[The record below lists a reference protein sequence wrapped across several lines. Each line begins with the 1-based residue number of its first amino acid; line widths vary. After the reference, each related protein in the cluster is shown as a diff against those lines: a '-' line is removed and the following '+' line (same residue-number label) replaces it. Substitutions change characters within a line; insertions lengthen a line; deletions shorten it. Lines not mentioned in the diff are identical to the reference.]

1 MNTFQGDC
9 IKHAVT
15 NVRILQEEMYINFCL
30 NEGFKLN
37 TVVKTSKVKIVSIIA
52 LGKRIIF
59 IKVSLGVVNAF
70 HILFNNSMIFYNL
83 HKFLFIFRSNA
94 TICIIIKIHS

>member
-1 MNTFQGDC
+1 MFQGDE
-9 IKHAVT
+9 IKQAVK
-15 NVRILQEEMYINFCL
+15 NVKILQEEIYIIFCFVEVL
-30 NEGFKLN
+30 KLK
-37 TVVKTSKVKIVSIIA
+37 TVVKTIKVNMVSIIA

-83 HKFLFIFRSNA
+83 HKFFLIFRPNA
-94 TICIIIKIHS
+94 TKCIIIKIHS